1 MTDPELLVDR
11 RRLRRSRS
19 LWRAF
24 AILLGVGA
32 VAVAVGRS
40 DLARDYSP
48 YVAELRVTGMI
59 VDDQA
64 RLETLEDVMA
74 RRSAKALLVRIDSPG
89 GTVVGGE
96 TLFRALRE
104 IAADKPVVAVMGE
117 MAASGGYMVALGA
130 DRIFAREGTITGS
143 IGVMLQTTEVV
154 GLLEKLGISAE
165 AIKSAPLKAAPS
177 PLERITPEARAATQG
192 LVDDMYAMF
201 VDMVAERRG
210 LEAEKA
216 KTLADGRVYTGRQ
229 ALANGLIDQIG
240 GINEAR
246 AWLEE
251 KGVSADLPL
260 REIKVWREDD
270 WLGGLARAS
279 IRAVFGK
286 TYLPERLT
294 LDGLVAV
301 WHPDLR
307 IR

>member
-1 MTDPELLVDR
+1 MIEPELIADR
-11 RRLRRSRS
+11 RRLRRSRA
-19 LWRAF
+19 LWRTA
-24 AILLGVGA
+24 AILAGLGA
-32 VAVAVGRS
+32 IAVAVGRS
-40 DLARDYSP
+40 NLVAEYNP
-48 YVAELRVTGMI
+48 YVAELRVSGVI
-59 VDDQA
+59 VEDQR
-64 RLETLEDVMA
+64 RLEALEEAMA

-96 TLFRALRE
+96 SLFRTLRE

-143 IGVMLQTTEVV
+143 IGVLLQTTDVT
-154 GLLEKLGISAE
+154 GLLEKLGVSAE
-165 AIKSAPLKAAPS
+165 AIKSAPLKAVPS
-177 PLERITPEARAATQG
+177 PFEPLTPAARAATQG

-201 VDMVAERRG
+201 VDMVADRRG
-210 LEAEKA
+210 LDADKA
-216 KTLADGRVYTGRQ
+216 KILADGRVYTGRQ
-229 ALANGLIDQIG
+229 AAANGLIDAIG
-240 GINEAR
+240 GVNEAR

-260 REIKVWREDD
+260 REIKVWREEE
-270 WLGGLARAS
+270 WLGTLARAS